1 MNRDQGKNLAK
12 TDSQIFAFL
21 GTDEA
26 RVKEDALRLAR
37 VLTPADNADF
47 GLEIVHG
54 AAETAEHSA
63 SIVRQVIQG
72 IQTLPFFGGD
82 KTVWLQGATFLADN
96 VIGKTTSALNA
107 IERLGEV
114 LEQGMPKGV
123 SFILTATEIDKRR
136 SFYKKLT
143 QLGKVVVHDLPDAS
157 KPGWQENCIQIVQR
171 RAGQRGF
178 EFHPKA
184 LELFVALT
192 GDNSRT
198 LDMEIDKL
206 GTYVG
211 RSGKATEDD
220 VRSVVAQ
227 TRAGVIFEI
236 GDALAQRQLPRTL
249 DLIDQQLRQG
259 ESAITILLA
268 AIVPR
273 VRSLLVARELDEMH
287 GLRAGG
293 AYPSYQ
299 AGLKR
304 LPASATAHL
313 PRTKEG
319 APNAYPIFL
328 AAKVCH
334 RFTLDE
340 LKAGLR
346 ACLDANLKLVTSQ
359 ADPRTVLSQ
368 LVVSLLKRPAAGS

>member
-1 MNRDQGKNLAK
+1 MAK
-12 TDSQIFAFL
+12 TDSQIFVFL

-37 VLTPADNADF
+37 TLIPASNADF

-54 AAETAEHSA
+54 AAETAEHSG
-63 SIVRQVIQG
+63 SIVRQVIEG
-72 IQTLPFFGGD
+72 INTLPFFGGD

-96 VIGKTTSALNA
+96 VIGRTTTALSSV
-107 IERLGEV
+107 ERLGEV
-114 LEQGMPKGV
+114 LESGLPKGV

-136 SFYKKLT
+136 SFYKKLS
-143 QLGKVVVHDLPDAS
+143 QFAKVVIHDLPDTS
-157 KPGWQENCIQIVQR
+157 KTGWQDECMNIVQR
-171 RAGQRGF
+171 RADQRGLTF
-178 EFHPKA
+178 RPEA

-192 GDNSRT
+192 GESSRT
-198 LDMEIDKL
+198 LDMEISKL
-206 GTYVG
+206 ATYVG
-211 RSGKATEDD
+211 GSGPATTDD
-220 VRSVVAQ
+220 VRAIVAQ
-227 TRAGVIFEI
+227 TRSGIIFEI
-236 GDALAQRQLPRTL
+236 GDSLAQRQLPRTL
-249 DLIDQQLRQG
+249 ELIDQQLRIG

-273 VRSLLVARELDEMH
+273 VRSLLVARELEEQH
-287 GLRAGG
+287 GVKAGG
-293 AYPSYQ
+293 AYPAYQ
-299 AGLKR
+299 SSLKR

-334 RFTLDE
+334 RFTLSE

-346 ACLDANLKLVTSQ
+346 ACLEANVKLVTSQ
-359 ADPRTVLSQ
+359 TDPRAVLSQ
-368 LVVSLLKRPAAGS
+368 LVIGLLKRPTPSK

>member
-1 MNRDQGKNLAK
+1 M
-12 TDSQIFAFL
+12 S
-21 GTDEA
+21 
-26 RVKEDALRLAR
+26 
-37 VLTPADNADF
+37 
-47 GLEIVHG
+47 
-54 AAETAEHSA
+54 AASSPE
-63 SIVRQVIQG
+63 
-72 IQTLPFFGGD
+72 
-82 KTVWLQGATFLADN
+82 
-96 VIGKTTSALNA
+96 
-107 IERLGEV
+107 
-114 LEQGMPKGV
+114 
-123 SFILTATEIDKRR
+123 
-136 SFYKKLT
+136 
-143 QLGKVVVHDLPDAS
+143 
-157 KPGWQENCIQIVQR
+157 
-171 RAGQRGF
+171 
-178 EFHPKA
+178 
-184 LELFVALT
+184 
-192 GDNSRT
+192 
-198 LDMEIDKL
+198 
-206 GTYVG
+206 
-211 RSGKATEDD
+211 
-220 VRSVVAQ
+220 

-249 DLIDQQLRQG
+249 DLIDQQMRQG

-273 VRSLLVARELDEMH
+273 VRSLLVAREFDELH

-293 AYPSYQ
+293 AYTSYQ

-334 RFTLDE
+334 RFTLAE

-368 LVVSLLKRPAAGS
+368 LVVSLLKRPATGS

>member
-1 MNRDQGKNLAK
+1 MKVAK
-12 TDSQIFAFL
+12 TDSQIFAFF

-37 VLTPADNADF
+37 QLTPPQNADF

-54 AAETAEHSA
+54 AAETAEHAA
-63 SIVRQVIQG
+63 SIVRQVIEG
-72 IQTLPFFGGD
+72 LQTLPFFGGD

-96 VIGKTTSALNA
+96 VIGRTTTALA
-107 IERLGEV
+107 AVDRLTEL
-114 LEQGMPKGV
+114 LEAGLPPGV
-123 SFILTATEIDKRR
+123 FLILTATEIDKRR

-143 QLGKVVVHDLPDAS
+143 TRGKVVVHDLPDTS
-157 KPGWQENCIQIVQR
+157 KTGWQDDCMQIVQR
-171 RAGQRGF
+171 RASQRSLTF
-178 EFHPKA
+178 RPQA

-206 GTYVG
+206 ASYVG
-211 RSGKATEDD
+211 AGGTATEDD

-249 DLIDQQLRQG
+249 ELIDQQMRQG

-273 VRSLLVARELDEMH
+273 VRSLLVARELDELH
-287 GLRAGG
+287 GVKAGG
-293 AYPSYQ
+293 AYNSYQ
-299 AGLKR
+299 AALKR
-304 LPASATAHL
+304 LPASTIAHL
-313 PRTKEG
+313 PRTKDG
-319 APNAYPIFL
+319 GPNAYPIFL

-334 RFTLDE
+334 RFTLAE
-340 LKAGLR
+340 LKNGLR
-346 ACLDANLKLVTSQ
+346 ACLEANLKLVTSQ
-359 ADPRTVLSQ
+359 TDPRIVLSQ
-368 LVVSLLKRPAAGS
+368 LVINLLKRPATVS